1 MAFQAALEAA
11 GAEARIT
18 LGGELDAA
26 SAPRFKELVERAA
39 AGGPRRLVL
48 LLKDLAFMASAGL
61 RVLIF
66 ARQKMGADVVI
77 YVVGAQGPVR
87 STLEMSGFHR
97 SVVLQ
102 DQYAPAQE

>member
-1 MAFQAALEAA
+1 
-11 GAEARIT
+11 
-18 LGGELDAA
+18 
-26 SAPRFKELVERAA
+26 
-39 AGGPRRLVL
+39 
-48 LLKDLAFMASAGL
+48 MASAGL

-66 ARQKMGADVVI
+66 ARQKMGSGVVI

-102 DQYAPAQE
+102 DEYTPT

>member
-1 MAFQAALEAA
+1 MALNATFETTED
-11 GAEARIT
+11 EARIT

-26 SAPRFKELVERAA
+26 SASQFKELVEKAA

-48 LLKDLAFMASAGL
+48 FMKELGFMASAGL

-66 ARQKMGADVVI
+66 ARQKMGANVVI

-87 STLEMSGFHR
+87 NTLEMSGFHR
-97 SVVLQ
+97 SVVVQ
-102 DQYAPAQE
+102 DDYAPT